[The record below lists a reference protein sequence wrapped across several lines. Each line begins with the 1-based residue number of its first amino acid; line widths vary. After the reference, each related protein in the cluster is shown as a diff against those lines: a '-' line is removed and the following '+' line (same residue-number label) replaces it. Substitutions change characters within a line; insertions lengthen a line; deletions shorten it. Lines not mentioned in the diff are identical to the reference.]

1 MTRPPVRTALV
12 TGAGGQLGLEL
23 QATVPKGWRVIPCG
37 SGALDVSNDGQ
48 TRHVLQAELPGL
60 VINTAAYTAVD
71 AAESD
76 AGRAAAVNALG
87 AANVAQAARDCGA
100 RVIHVSTDFVFDGRQ
115 GRPYAPDDEPHP
127 LGVYGRTKLEGEREV
142 TRIGEGASVIIRSA
156 WLYSAHRKN
165 FVLTMLGL
173 MRRGEA
179 VSVVNDQVGTPTWAR
194 GLAEAIWTTAERP
207 EMRGIHHW
215 TDAGVA
221 TWYEFAVAIQ
231 EEALAAGL
239 LGRPVPVRPIR
250 TAEWPTAAVRP
261 PYSVLD
267 KTVTWAALGRT
278 PPHWRVNLR
287 AMLRELPRG

>member
-1 MTRPPVRTALV
+1 MTRLPVRTALV

-23 QATVPKGWRVIPCG
+23 QATVPQGWRVIPCG
-37 SGALDVSNDGQ
+37 SSALDLSNDAQ
-48 TRHVLQAELPGL
+48 TRHVLQAERPGL

-71 AAESD
+71 AAETD

-100 RVIHVSTDFVFDGRQ
+100 RVIHLSTDFVFDGRQ

-194 GLAEAIWTTAERP
+194 GLAEAIWLTAERP

-215 TDAGVA
+215 TDAGMA

-231 EEALAAGL
+231 EEALAAGT

-250 TAEWPTAAVRP
+250 TAEYPTAAVRP

-267 KTVTWAALGRT
+267 KAGTWAALDRT